1 MGGYQDSWCDLKCST
16 MEGSCELQVGA
27 VWGLLAAV
35 PLAGISEH
43 LRCLEEPSEFS
54 GAYFMGAVTAL
65 PPNSPLVHGIKWS
78 CGNGT
83 EEFSV
88 EQLVQQILDTHPTK
102 PAPRTHACLCSGGLG
117 E

>member
-1 MGGYQDSWCDLKCST
+1 MLV
-16 MEGSCELQVGA
+16 SCEAAGRKSLVLRSPSTPPA
-27 VWGLLAAV
+27 PHNGL
-35 PLAGISEH
+35 P
-43 LRCLEEPSEFS
+43 
-54 GAYFMGAVTAL
+54 
-65 PPNSPLVHGIKWS
+65 VHGIKWS